1 MANAE
6 DDSVT
11 FSLKESVAGVSVS
24 GTGLLEISS
33 SVADNTRVTVVI
45 TSVQDPS
52 KFAEYTVKINNFD
65 PNSAITISSYQDML
79 TYLVNTDDATDLT
92 KNYALSADIDLS
104 DVFWSGMI
112 GAGTEGDGAFTGTF
126 DGRGHTL
133 KNVAGGNAAANFG
146 LFKKIGEGGEVKNLA
161 IEIRAERMYV
171 GNDSA
176 VLASV
181 NDGLIENVMISGEI
195 MGTNANVAG
204 FVCLNNGTI
213 RNSVSFVKVLQS
225 ESTEPA
231 GVNAVAKTND
241 GTIENVFV
249 DKEVTGAS
257 HLLSAADAALDA
269 YCLASA
275 EMKSAATYADF
286 DQTIWTITEGQYPA
300 LKTL

>member
-1 MANAE
+1 
-6 DDSVT
+6 
-11 FSLKESVAGVSVS
+11 
-24 GTGLLEISS
+24 
-33 SVADNTRVTVVI
+33 
-45 TSVQDPS
+45 
-52 KFAEYTVKINNFD
+52 
-65 PNSAITISSYQDML
+65 
-79 TYLVNTDDATDLT
+79 
-92 KNYALSADIDLS
+92 
-104 DVFWSGMI
+104 
-112 GAGTEGDGAFTGTF
+112 
-126 DGRGHTL
+126 
-133 KNVAGGNAAANFG
+133 
-146 LFKKIGEGGEVKNLA
+146 
-161 IEIRAERMYV
+161 
-171 GNDSA
+171 
-176 VLASV
+176 
-181 NDGLIENVMISGEI
+181 

>member
-1 MANAE
+1 MKKK
-6 DDSVT
+6 
-11 FSLKESVAGVSVS
+11 FVSVLLALTMSTTLSAGLTSTVFAEEAVSTASECSYDGGS
-24 GTGLLEISS
+24 GTQEDPYQISS
-33 SVADNTRVTVVI
+33 TDSFLTFAANVNDGSNAGYADTYFLLTNDLDLTGIDWEPIGNMNDMENHSTLFLG
-45 TSVQDPS
+45 S
-52 KFAEYTVKINNFD
+52 FD
-65 PNSAITISSYQDML
+65 GGDHTISNLKYE
-79 TYLVNTDDATDLT
+79 
-92 KNYALSADIDLS
+92 S
-104 DVFWSGMI
+104 DKYNC
-112 GAGTEGDGAFTGTF
+112 GAG
-126 DGRGHTL
+126 L
-133 KNVAGGNAAANFG
+133 FG
-146 LFKKIGEGGEVKNLA
+146 VNCGEVKNLA